1 MRYLSFIVLGAVLLL
16 SGCVVYPLHG
26 HHGDRS
32 AYGEYG
38 HRHDQDRRY
47 DGRGWR

>member
-26 HHGDRS
+26 YGHHG
-32 AYGEYG
+32 YG
-38 HRHDQDRRY
+38 DND
-47 DGRGWR
+47 DD